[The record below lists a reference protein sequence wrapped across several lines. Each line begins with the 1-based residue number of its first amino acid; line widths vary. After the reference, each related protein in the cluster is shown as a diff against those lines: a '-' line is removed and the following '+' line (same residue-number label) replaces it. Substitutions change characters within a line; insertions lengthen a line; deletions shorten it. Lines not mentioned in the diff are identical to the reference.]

1 MNKNKF
7 ISLILAAVGVASV
20 IGGLYFTISYLNSL
34 GQGVIDFVSVNNVNT
49 ISRCGITVP
58 EKFIEF
64 RDNFATAILPALYL
78 GFPIAVIFISAI
90 MFLSGYYFG
99 KSKVEEDL
107 EKEVRKQKEI
117 EEEVKKRVAVKKPKE
132 KTEEEEFEEELKE
145 EGEEFEGGF
154 KKLKKK

>member
-1 MNKNKF
+1 MNKNKV
-7 ISLILAAVGVASV
+7 ISLILAAVGTVFV
-20 IGGLYFTISYLNSL
+20 IGGLYFTISYLNTL

-78 GFPIAVIFISAI
+78 GFPIAVILISVI

-99 KSKVEEDL
+99 KCRVEEEL

-117 EEEVKKRVAVKKPKE
+117 EEEVKKRVAAKKPKE

-145 EGEEFEGGF
+145 GEEFEEGF
-154 KKLKKK
+154 RKLKKK